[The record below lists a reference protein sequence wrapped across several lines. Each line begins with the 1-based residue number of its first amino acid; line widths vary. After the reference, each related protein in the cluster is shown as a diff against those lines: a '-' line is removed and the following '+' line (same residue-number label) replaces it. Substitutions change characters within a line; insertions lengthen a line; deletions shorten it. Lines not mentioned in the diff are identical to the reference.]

1 MGKGYILRA
10 RKTMSEE
17 DQRAFDRWLKA
28 NAVVG
33 LIFAAGIIAMAWAG
47 SIRCWRIRRKPP
59 MSESPHRHNAVTKAA
74 DCAPVATSTTD
85 SGAQRCHLDRCD
97 HACFSLL

>member
-47 SIRCWRIRRKPP
+47 SNSAGPRDTVLA
-59 MSESPHRHNAVTKAA
+59 NKAKTPDVGIA
-74 DCAPVATSTTD
+74 AS
-85 SGAQRCHLDRCD
+85 AQRGDQGSRLRSRRNVND
-97 HACFSLL
+97 